1 LTSLT
6 TGGIIKFLRVSWIQ
20 KTDSDATVGGNDR
33 TSGNSTM
40 VTQLS
45 LIAVA
50 SISALG
56 VVGSAHAET
65 QNVLLGLNK

>member
-1 LTSLT
+1 
-6 TGGIIKFLRVSWIQ
+6 
-20 KTDSDATVGGNDR
+20 
-33 TSGNSTM
+33 M